1 MELLTHLMEGFA
13 SMMGV
18 AQIVAITAGIIFG
31 IWVGAMPGLSP
42 SMGVAL
48 LLPFTFKMDPLIA
61 LVMLTATYLASNYG
75 GSITAVTINT
85 PGTPSAVATA
95 FDGYPLAQQG
105 KAGWG
110 LGISLVASVIGGFVG
125 IIILILFSRP
135 LAKVAVRMHPAEYF
149 GLALFG
155 LTTVAS
161 LGGKSWAKAFAAA
174 MLGLLI
180 NTIGLDPI
188 SGVKRFTFGNINLF
202 DGFDFIPALIGL
214 FALSEIFS
222 RLEEKFSKEKKDYKE
237 MDSQKTVWPKIRD
250 YWNLRRVTLQ
260 SSVVGTLIGIFPGAG
275 SAIASFLAYDIAKRT
290 SKSPETFGKGN
301 PEGVAAAEASNS
313 ASVGGAMVPLLTL
326 GIPGSASTAV
336 LISALMIHD
345 LVPGPMLF
353 QERPTLI
360 YGLFASM
367 LLGNIIML
375 AIGALGSRLWIMVT
389 RVPEQ
394 VLIPLIFSVAVI
406 GSFAVKNSM
415 FDVFACLG
423 FGVVGWVMKRYGY
436 PMAPIVLGMVLGRL
450 AEINFRRAV
459 IMEGF
464 GIFFTRPA
472 SLILLV
478 LSVLSLSWPFVQAA
492 RDRKKAAAKGAV

>member
-1 MELLTHLMEGFA
+1 MELINNLLTGFGSLIGIA
-13 SMMGV
+13 P
-18 AQIVAITAGIIFG
+18 ILAITAGVIFG

-48 LLPFTFKMDPLIA
+48 MLPFTFRMPSNIA
-61 LVMLTATYLASNYG
+61 LIMLTAVYLASNYG

-95 FDGYPLAQQG
+95 FDGYPLAKMG

-110 LGISLVASVIGGFVG
+110 LGISLVASVAGGFIG
-125 IIILILFSRP
+125 IIILILFSKP
-135 LAKVAVRMHPAEYF
+135 LAAVAVKMHPAEYF
-149 GLALFG
+149 MLAVFG

-161 LGGKSWAKAFAAA
+161 LGGKNGIKAFAAA
-174 MLGLLI
+174 LLGLLI

-188 SGVKRFTFGNINLF
+188 SGVKRFTFGQVNLF

-214 FALSEIFS
+214 FALSEVFS
-222 RLEEKFSKEKKDYKE
+222 RLEEGFSKEKIDYKLEKKKEQWPTLKDYWK
-237 MDSQKTVWPKIRD
+237 
-250 YWNLRRVTLQ
+250 LRRVTVQ

-275 SAIASFLAYDIAKRT
+275 SAIASFVSYDLAKRT
-290 SKSPETFGKGN
+290 SKTPETFGKGN

-326 GIPGSASTAV
+326 GIPGSAATAV

-353 QERPTLI
+353 ANQPVLV

-367 LLGNIIML
+367 LVANIIML
-375 AIGALGSRLWIMVT
+375 IIGALGSQLWIKVT
-389 RVPEQ
+389 RIPQ
-394 VLIPLIFSVAVI
+394 QLLIPLIISIAVV

-415 FDVFACLG
+415 FDVFACIG
-423 FGVVGWVMKRYGY
+423 FGVLGWILKRHEY
-436 PMAPIVLGMVLGRL
+436 PMAPIVLGMVLGKL
-450 AEINFRRAV
+450 AEANFRRAV
-459 IMEGF
+459 IMG
-464 GIFFTRPA
+464 GYSIFFTRPA
-472 SLILLV
+472 SVVLLV
-478 LSVLSLSWPFVQAA
+478 LSILSMALPLIQTY
-492 RDRKKAAAKGAV
+492 RDKKKAA

>member
-1 MELLTHLMEGFA
+1 MDLINNLLQGFGSLA
-13 SMMGV
+13 GV
-18 AQIVAITAGIIFG
+18 APILAITAGVIFG

-48 LLPFTFKMDPLIA
+48 MLPFTFRMPSNISLI
-61 LVMLTATYLASNYG
+61 MLTAVYLASNYG

-105 KAGWG
+105 KTGWG
-110 LGISLVASVIGGFVG
+110 LGISLVASVVGGFVG
-125 IIILILFSRP
+125 IIILILFSKP
-135 LAKVAVRMHPAEYF
+135 LAAVAVRMHPAEYF
-149 GLALFG
+149 MLALLG

-161 LGGKSWAKAFAAA
+161 LGGQDGIKAFAAA

-188 SGVKRFTFGNINLF
+188 SGVKRFTFGQVALF

-214 FALSEIFS
+214 FALSEIFG
-222 RLEEKFSKEKKDYKE
+222 RLEENLTSKKKE
-237 MDSQKTVWPKIRD
+237 MKNLDRKKEEWPTLRD
-250 YWNLRRVTLQ
+250 YWKLKRVTLQ
-260 SSVVGTLIGIFPGAG
+260 SSVIGTLIGIFPGAG
-275 SAIASFLAYDIAKRT
+275 SAIASFIAYDMAKRT
-290 SKSPETFGKGN
+290 SKTPETFGKGN
-301 PEGVAAAEASNS
+301 PEGVAASESANS

-353 QERPTLI
+353 QNQPKLV

-367 LLGNIIML
+367 LVANLIML
-375 AIGALGSRLWIMVT
+375 AIGALGSQFFVKVT
-389 RVPEQ
+389 RIPQ
-394 VLIPLIFSVAVI
+394 QLLIPLIISIAVV

-415 FDVFACLG
+415 FDVFSCLG
-423 FGVVGWVMKRYGY
+423 FGVFGWILKRYGY
-436 PMAPIVLGMVLGRL
+436 PMAPIVLGMVLGSL
-450 AEINFRRAV
+450 AESNFRRAV
-459 IMEGF
+459 MMGGY

-472 SLILLV
+472 SLILLA
-478 LSVLSLSWPFVQAA
+478 LSVLSLALPFIQAH
-492 RDRKKAAAKGAV
+492 REKKKAA